1 MSARATMVDT
11 ARAAV
16 LVEPRRFEYM
26 TFDLPLLGRDDGL
39 LEVEA
44 CGLCG
49 TDYEQYQGHLQGVMA
64 SRPIIPG
71 HEIVGRIRAVG
82 AEAARRWGVEAGDRV
97 AVEPIIPCGSCRDC
111 LTGFYTR
118 CATDQGYGLYQT
130 VDVEPRLWGGYATHV
145 YLHPRAVVH
154 RLPDDIPA
162 DLMTVLNP
170 LSNAIRWATEVP
182 QSGPGTTLVI
192 QGPGQR
198 GLCALVAALDSG
210 ASAVYV
216 IGTGRDRQRLE
227 LAVELGATGVID
239 SDREDPVE
247 AVAALTSGRMADVV
261 LDVSAASPTAVATC
275 ARMARRGGE
284 VVLAGL
290 NGHKAAEGFIT
301 DHVVFNEIRLLG
313 VLSAGYTSV
322 AKAIDLIGSG
332 RHRLDLLC
340 THTFDLEEAEEA
352 ILTLGRERSPERE
365 PVHITLAVQH

>member
-1 MSARATMVDT
+1 MVDA

-26 TFDLPLLGRDDGL
+26 TFDVPEVGRDDGL

-49 TDYEQYQGHLQGVMA
+49 TDYEQYQGHLQGVMG

-82 AEAARRWGVEAGDRV
+82 ADAAHRWGVKVGDRV

-118 CATDQGYGLYQT
+118 CAANRGYGLYQT

-154 RLPDDIPA
+154 RVPDDIPT
-162 DLMTVLNP
+162 DLITVLNP

-198 GLCALVAALDSG
+198 GLCALVAALDAG
-210 ASAVYV
+210 ASNVYV
-216 IGTGRDRQRLE
+216 IGTGRDGQRLE
-227 LAVELGATGVID
+227 LATELGATGVID
-239 SDREDPVE
+239 SDREDPIKT
-247 AVAALTSGRMADVV
+247 VAALTDGGMADVV
-261 LDVSAASPTAVATC
+261 LDVSAASPTATATA
-275 ARMARRGGE
+275 ARMVRHGGE
-284 VVLAGL
+284 VVLAGI
-290 NGHKAAEGFIT
+290 NGHKAAEGLIT
-301 DHVVFNEIRLLG
+301 DHIVFNEIRLLG

-322 AKAIDLIGSG
+322 AKAIELISSG

-340 THTFDLEEAEEA
+340 THSFDLNEAEKA
-352 ILTLGRERSPERE
+352 ILTLGRERSLETE
-365 PVHITLAVQH
+365 PVHITLTVQR